1 MKPELGIGMEMI
13 GDQVR
18 MRKPMRSGRVMRNR
32 ISHLE
37 EEMVKLVR
45 SKWVIRN
52 KENHLEG
59 KIKEG
64 RRNLLMDFGE
74 DARMLFTPMSIVACV
89 ERKVN
94 RKTLGVLVG
103 RGPVDLT
110 DGKEFR
116 DVLERNNGGGNHAGF
131 NS

>member
-37 EEMVKLVR
+37 EEMAKLVR

-52 KENHLEG
+52 KGNHLGG

-64 RRNLLMDFGE
+64 RRTLLMDFGE
-74 DARMLFTPMSIVACV
+74 DARMLITPMSIVACV
-89 ERKVN
+89 ERKAN

-116 DVLERNNGGGNHAGF
+116 DVIERNNHAGF